1 MEGLLF
7 GTSEYGNWNGMGGLT
22 REENYQTSEIE
33 KSLYSDSDDFECL
46 PCVKHVNICWL
57 NLYLPSYIKTLLS
70 SLYSR

>member
-46 PCVKHVNICWL
+46 PCVKHVNIC
-57 NLYLPSYIKTLLS
+57 
-70 SLYSR
+70 